1 MRRYSVLV
9 PAILA
14 LLAVTATAC
23 GSDGGSG
30 QASAPTTAAAAPTTV
45 PPTTTPPEETCPVA
59 PIPVV
64 VSVDQWGDIVE
75 QLGGSCTEVTTIIQ
89 GSSADPHDYEPTAAD
104 TAKFSNAKLVV
115 VNGADYDH
123 WAGDTVKTLSPQ
135 PAVVDAGEVVGV
147 KEGDNPHIWYGPDYV
162 TKVSQAVTTELSA
175 LEPTAATYFAN
186 RATEWNT
193 ALEPY
198 FAEIASIKA
207 TAAGQTFG
215 STESVF
221 DYMGAAVG
229 LVNATPQGYQNT
241 AGNHSDPAPGDVA
254 QFQQALRDKSMAVL
268 IFNTQTEGSIPEQI
282 RDVATESSVPVV
294 DVTET
299 VPPGVDS
306 FVAWQLAQLN
316 ALRAALA

>member
-23 GSDGGSG
+23 GSDSGSG

-104 TAKFSNAKLVV
+104 TAKFSNARLVV

-135 PAVVDAGEVVGV
+135 PAVVDAGKVVGV

-221 DYMGAAVG
+221 DYMAAAVG
-229 LVNATPQGYQNT
+229 LVNATPQGYQNA

-254 QFQQALRDKSMAVL
+254 RFQQALRDKSMAVL
-268 IFNTQTEGSIPEQI
+268 IYNTQTEGSIPEQI
-282 RDVATESSVPVV
+282 RDVATGSSVPVV